1 MSEQKRPRRRNLELV
16 QHLDHKHVLVEV
28 NVQLDV
34 DPHVQV
40 LFTDENGE
48 THNVKYSGEQ
58 AWLFGHIVELFDR
71 RGALEIGQLL
81 VEGAHELNREEGDQ

>member
-1 MSEQKRPRRRNLELV
+1 VSEPRRPRRRNLDLV
-16 QHLDHKHVLVEV
+16 QHLDHRDVLVEV
-28 NVQLDV
+28 NVQLDD

-40 LFTDENGE
+40 LFTDEHGE
-48 THNVKYSGEQ
+48 THNVRYSGEQ

-81 VEGAHELNREEGDQ
+81 VEGAHEIARGTE